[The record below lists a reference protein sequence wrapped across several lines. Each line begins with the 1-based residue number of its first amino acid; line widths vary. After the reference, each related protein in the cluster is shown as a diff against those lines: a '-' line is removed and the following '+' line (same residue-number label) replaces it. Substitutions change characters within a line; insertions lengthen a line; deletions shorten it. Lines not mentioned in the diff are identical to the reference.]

1 MTNPLPGSPRR
12 HSLSGKLGLL
22 LLVALALAPRLSGLD
37 SPPVDA
43 HHVRQADTAN
53 IARNMLREGIDVLH
67 PRIDWA
73 GPDGGYVESELPLY
87 AASVALLWRA
97 LGQNYQ
103 PEPTWPRLISILCW
117 LLGGVVLLALVH
129 RRLRG
134 PPWVYVLLYA
144 FSPLA
149 IVFSRNIQPDP
160 MAVLLLLIGLERA
173 DAAAERDGASAWL
186 GALVAGLAMG
196 LAVAAK
202 GTLALFLPLIPAIL
216 WARHRSVAAPRAAL
230 ALLPAVLIPA
240 LWYWHA
246 HTTLGAEGASFG
258 LWGASAHKWGGP
270 GLWFDLATWRAILGS
285 AAAETLTPLGLVLL
299 VRGIVVARRDPEL
312 RMYVFGVLLLAV
324 GCVVLAE
331 GFALHNYYQ
340 LPLVPFA
347 SVLCGAALVD
357 GSKRLAQWGALS
369 NRMRAGLAASALL
382 LVIISV
388 QVGAGFHSQSLRRD
402 LRVEEVSRG
411 ASAML
416 PRQHSVVVADR
427 HPQTIIYAIDRRGW
441 HRTRLPPRELRKL
454 QGLGA
459 EYLLLTDTVSEFRA
473 PEMHRYLRL
482 AAVREA
488 SGPGWVLYWL
498 RAAPPLQPAASTAP
512 GGG

>member
-1 MTNPLPGSPRR
+1 M
-12 HSLSGKLGLL
+12 LL
-22 LLVALALAPRLSGLD
+22 LAALALAPRLSGLS
-37 SPPVDA
+37 SPPVDS

-53 IARNMLREGIDVLH
+53 IARNMLREGVDVLH

-73 GPDGGYVESELPLY
+73 GPAGGYVESELPLY

-97 LGQNYQ
+97 LGEDYR
-103 PEPTWPRLISILCW
+103 PDPTWPRLISILCW
-117 LLGGVVLLALVH
+117 LLGGLVLLALVQ

-134 PPWVYVLLYA
+134 PPWVYLLLYA

-160 MAVLLLLIGLERA
+160 MAVLLLLIAVERA
-173 DAAAERDGASAWL
+173 DAGADRDGPSAWL
-186 GALVAGLAMG
+186 GALVAGLVLG
-196 LAVAAK
+196 LAIAAK
-202 GTLALFLPLIPAIL
+202 GTLALFLPLLPAIL
-216 WARHRSVAAPRAAL
+216 WARRRPAAAPRVAL

-270 GLWFDLATWRAILGS
+270 ALWFDLTTWRAILGS
-285 AAAETLTPLGLVLL
+285 LVAETLSPLGLILL
-299 VRGIVVARRDPEL
+299 VRGGFIARRNPEL
-312 RMYVFGVLLLAV
+312 RMFVFGVLLLAI

-331 GFALHNYYQ
+331 GFALHDYYQ

-357 GSKRLAQWGALS
+357 AAKRLAQWGALS
-369 NRMRAGLAASALL
+369 NRVRGGLALSALL
-382 LVIISV
+382 LVIISL
-388 QVGAGFHSQSLRRD
+388 QIGAGFYGQSLRRD

-411 ASAML
+411 AAAML
-416 PRQHSVVVADR
+416 PRQRSVVVADR
-427 HPQTIIYAIDRRGW
+427 HPQTVMYAIDRRGW

-459 EYLLLTDTVSEFRA
+459 EYLLLTDTVAEFRA
-473 PEMHRYLRL
+473 PEMHDYLRL

-498 RAAPPLQPAASTAP
+498 RPAPPLRPASDAGP